1 MYLVGL
7 TGGIAAG
14 KSTVAAR
21 WVEQGAVEIDA
32 DQLARDVVAPG
43 TQGLAQVAK
52 AFGPGIL
59 TLDGALDRAKLG
71 AMVFADPAKRKEL
84 EGILHPLV
92 KSLAKSKIDALPE
105 NSIAIYNVPLLVEA
119 SVDLPFD
126 FVVTVETP
134 AKEQIQRLM
143 KFRGMTEIE
152 ATNRVNS
159 QASPAQRANAADVIL
174 NSNQDLPLLLK
185 DADSLWLRIQRE
197 AFEKH
202 SALDN

>member
-21 WVEQGAVEIDA
+21 WANQGGVEIDA
-32 DQLARDVVAPG
+32 DQLARDVVEPG
-43 TQGLAQVAK
+43 SPGAAK
-52 AFGPGIL
+52 IHQEFGPEVFRA
-59 TLDGALDRAKLG
+59 DGSLDRAKLG
-71 AMVFADPAKRKEL
+71 AIVFSDSAKRAQL
-84 EGILHPLV
+84 EAIVHPLV
-92 KSLAKSKIDALPE
+92 KAKAREVLAELPE

-126 FVVTVETP
+126 FVVTVEAP
-134 AKEQIQRLM
+134 VKNQIERLT
-143 KFRGMTEIE
+143 KIRGMSEDE
-152 ATNRVNS
+152 AAKRVSS
-159 QASPAQRANAADVIL
+159 QASAAQRANAADVIL
-174 NSNQDLPLLLK
+174 NSNQDLEHLLK

-202 SALDN
+202 SALDK